1 MLNSPGDPKE
11 GDLIWFPL
19 GDRLFEIKYVER
31 ENPFYMLQ
39 KNYTFKLRCELFR
52 YEDEVIDTNVETI
65 DDNVQEDG
73 YIQKLSLVGIGTTAT
88 AITSLSDGAV
98 QKISNYK

>member
-1 MLNSPGDPKE
+1 MLNSLVKKR
-11 GDLIWFPL
+11 FNMVPL

-73 YIQKLSLVGIGTTAT
+73 YIQKLSLVGVGTTAT
-88 AITSLSDGAV
+88 AITSLLMVLFRRSQLNDGL
-98 QKISNYK
+98 I